1 MTNHRRWPS
10 QRSTYAYRKNNR
22 TLGLDRVS
30 RQQSDIQTASW
41 LRSSSKMPKGLL
53 QKRSCPLLRLVARP
67 YGFTLVELMV
77 VLAVL
82 AILVTIGLPS
92 FAELIKDNRTAAQ
105 SRELNAI
112 LTFARSEAIRRNDD
126 VSVQLTSITGGWEAE
141 VIDSA
146 NNRIREATHDRV
158 TLTVPGGGLQLTLNF
173 TNRGYLQP
181 FNSQGFCL
189 QHTAPPCARPRQHR
203 FFEVEATGQ
212 LQTTP
217 IACGVCSPNQ

>member
-1 MTNHRRWPS
+1 MKNHRRWPL
-10 QRSTYAYRKNNR
+10 QRSTYAYRKSCR
-22 TLGLDRVS
+22 MLGVDGVS
-30 RQQSDIQTASW
+30 RQQADIQTAQCV
-41 LRSSSKMPKGLL
+41 RSPSKMPNTPL
-53 QKRSCPLLRLVARP
+53 QTQICLLLRPVARP
-67 YGFTLVELMV
+67 HGFTLVELMV

-82 AILVTIGLPS
+82 AILVTIGLPA

-126 VSVQLTSITGGWEAE
+126 VSVELTSITGGWAAE

-158 TLTVPGGGLQLTLNF
+158 ALTVPAGELPLTLNF

-181 FNSQGFCL
+181 FSSQGFCL

-217 IACGVCSPNQ
+217 IACGVCSLN